1 MADQSGSPQKLKL
14 RSGLLL
20 YPSHIRALEIE
31 LSYLREIIPARF
43 ILLVDKSG
51 QYVTSTGQHE
61 GIDLTSLGS
70 LIAGD
75 LAASGEIARL
85 TGEYQDFQLIMR
97 EGERTH
103 LALSEAGR
111 NMVFVVQFSRDVPI
125 GWARRLIQK
134 SAREIGI
141 IAERSAA
148 EGESFEKPFPT
159 EGLSDLFSDALDDL
173 WKG

>member
-1 MADQSGSPQKLKL
+1 MPITRSWISSSLISQFDYGSSRINMADQSGSPQKLKL

-85 TGEYQDFQLIMR
+85 TG
-97 EGERTH
+97 
-103 LALSEAGR
+103 
-111 NMVFVVQFSRDVPI
+111 
-125 GWARRLIQK
+125 
-134 SAREIGI
+134 
-141 IAERSAA
+141 
-148 EGESFEKPFPT
+148 
-159 EGLSDLFSDALDDL
+159 
-173 WKG
+173 